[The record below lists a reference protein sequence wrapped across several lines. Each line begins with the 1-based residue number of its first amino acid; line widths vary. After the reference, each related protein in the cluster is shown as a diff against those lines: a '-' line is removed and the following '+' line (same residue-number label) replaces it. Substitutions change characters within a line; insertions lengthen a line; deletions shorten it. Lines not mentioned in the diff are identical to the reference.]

1 MSRRAAR
8 AQRMRDEARGVDTRT
23 GEIPEFA
30 CPRRLLAPAVVEEW
44 LTPVELEALT
54 DSEAVIMARRR
65 WVDARDEF
73 TREQTGDENGLRA
86 RVAQLCGPTS
96 RPVWRDE
103 LGQPWH
109 TRQRSD
115 LR

>member
-1 MSRRAAR
+1 MGRREKR

-23 GEIPEFA
+23 GEIAPYS
-30 CPRRLLAPAVVEEW
+30 CPPRLLAPAVVEEW
-44 LTPVELEALT
+44 CSREELATLT
-54 DSEAVIMARRR
+54 DAEAMIVARRR

-73 TREQTGDENGLRA
+73 TREQTGDDHGLRR
-86 RVAQLCGPTS
+86 RVTELCGSTS

-109 TRQRSD
+109 TRQP
-115 LR
+115 